1 MPYTGIIPALTTP
14 FDADGAVDLAAL
26 RGNVHAL
33 LDAGVHGVVA
43 TGTMGEAGSLST
55 AERAAVVREVV
66 AAVEGRVPVI
76 AGVSSGTPAAS
87 IAYARDAAAAGAE
100 AIMLLPPLGYRA
112 DEREIIA
119 FYAAVADGTGLPIM
133 AYNNP
138 EATGGIDM
146 PAALIARLVAEVE
159 NVVAVKECSGDAR
172 RIAALLDAVPEADI
186 LVGGDDWALEGLL
199 AGAAGWVSGVAVCA
213 PAECVELFEA
223 CRAAELERARA
234 IHARLLPLG
243 RLDMTP
249 KLVQFFKA
257 AEDALGFTGGPVRA
271 PRLALDAADRAL
283 LDAALDALR
292 APAAV

>member
-1 MPYTGIIPALTTP
+1 MPFTGIIPALTTP

-26 RGNVHAL
+26 RDNVHAL

-66 AAVEGRVPVI
+66 AAVDGRVPVI

-112 DEREIIA
+112 DEREIVA
-119 FYAAVADGTGLPIM
+119 FYAAVADGAGLPIM

-159 NVVAVKECSGDAR
+159 TVVAVKECSGDAR
-172 RIAALLDAVPEADI
+172 RIAALLNAVPEADI

>member
-112 DEREIIA
+112 DEREIVA
-119 FYAAVADGTGLPIM
+119 FYAAVAEGTGLPIM

-159 NVVAVKECSGDAR
+159 NVIVGPKSDPAKAAGRDLPEALR
-172 RIAALLDAVPEADI
+172 RIAAAKAMFVSR
-186 LVGGDDWALEGLL
+186 GDR
-199 AGAAGWVSGVAVCA
+199 SGTH
-213 PAECVELFEA
+213 
-223 CRAAELERARA
+223 AAELRYWKDAGVDRRGA
-234 IHARLLPLG
+234 AAHRPCPGVVRLG
-243 RLDMTP
+243 
-249 KLVQFFKA
+249 A
-257 AEDALGFTGGPVRA
+257 
-271 PRLALDAADRAL
+271 
-283 LDAALDALR
+283 
-292 APAAV
+292 

>member
-1 MPYTGIIPALTTP
+1 M
-14 FDADGAVDLAAL
+14 
-26 RGNVHAL
+26 
-33 LDAGVHGVVA
+33 
-43 TGTMGEAGSLST
+43 
-55 AERAAVVREVV
+55 
-66 AAVEGRVPVI
+66 PVI

-112 DEREIIA
+112 DEREIVA
-119 FYAAVADGTGLPIM
+119 FYAAVAKGAGLPIM

-146 PAALIARLVAEVE
+146 PPALIARLVAEVE

-172 RIAALLDAVPEADI
+172 RIAALVNAVPEADI

-199 AGAAGWVSGVAVCA
+199 AGAVGWVSGVAVCA